1 MKRACMINC
10 FGIDRIMIQRIA
22 IGVPVDCWCWL
33 LAKEIVSK
41 CSFLS
46 KKNYF
51 ELLFYSRSFDFFR
64 RARRGQLAAGGA
76 FSPVGVKRRE
86 AVSAQADV

>member
-1 MKRACMINC
+1 
-10 FGIDRIMIQRIA
+10 MIQRIA

-33 LAKEIVSK
+33 LAEEIVSK

-51 ELLFYSRSFDFFR
+51 ELLFYSRSFDFFK
-64 RARRGQLAAGGA
+64 RRGEGSL
-76 FSPVGVKRRE
+76 PRVGHFPP
-86 AVSAQADV
+86 SG